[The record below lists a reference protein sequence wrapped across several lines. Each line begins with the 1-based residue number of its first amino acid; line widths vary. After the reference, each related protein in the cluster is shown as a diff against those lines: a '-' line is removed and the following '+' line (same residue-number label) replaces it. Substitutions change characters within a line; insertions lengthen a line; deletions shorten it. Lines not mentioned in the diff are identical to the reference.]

1 MKLFHSTMSL
11 LNNHIIFENEPVRSA
26 LTKLN
31 KLASDAILFVVNEK
45 KKLIGSLTDGDLR
58 RGFINNLDFNDS
70 ILKFIQKSPVF
81 ITHNNYTLSQL
92 DSYKKKNFKIIPIL
106 DEAGVIIDILNF
118 RIQHTIIPAD
128 ALLMAGGKGKR
139 LMPLTAN
146 TPKPLL
152 KVGDKPIIEHNIDR
166 LIQFG
171 IKNISL
177 SINYLGEQLEEYFGD
192 GSVKNAKI
200 SYVKEHKPLGTV
212 GSVLLVEHFSH
223 DDILIMNSDL
233 LTNIDFADFY
243 TTFKEAD
250 ADMAVAATSYHVDVP
265 YAVLEVD
272 GKNLATSLK
281 EKPRYTYYSN
291 AGIYF
296 VRKSLLS
303 MIPRDEFYNI
313 TDLMEAVLAANK
325 KLITYPITG
334 YWLDIGKHEDYKQ
347 AQEDIKHL
355 NI

>member
-1 MKLFHSTMSL
+1 MSL
-11 LNNHIIFENEPVRSA
+11 LDQHIIFENEPLRAA
-26 LTKLN
+26 LSKLD
-31 KLASDAILFVVNEK
+31 KLASDAILFVVDEE

-58 RGFINNLDFNDS
+58 RGFIKNLGFEDS
-70 ILKFIQKSPVF
+70 ILKFIQKNPVS
-81 ITHNNYTLSQL
+81 ITRNNYTLNQL
-92 DSYKKKNFKIIPIL
+92 EEYKKRNFKIIPIL
-106 DEAGVIIDILNF
+106 DDQGVIIDILNF
-118 RIQHTIIPAD
+118 RLQQTIIPAD
-128 ALLMAGGKGKR
+128 AVLMAGGKGKR

-152 KVGDKPIIEHNIDR
+152 KVGGKPIIEYNIDR
-166 LIQFG
+166 LINYG
-171 IKNISL
+171 IKNIHL
-177 SINYLGEQLEEYFGD
+177 SINYLGEQIQDYFGN
-192 GSVKNAKI
+192 GGGRNASI
-200 SYVKEHKPLGTV
+200 NYVKEDQPLGTI
-212 GSVLLVEHFSH
+212 GSILLVNEFKH
-223 DDILIMNSDL
+223 DDILVMNSDL

-296 VRKSLLS
+296 IKRSLLE
-303 MIPRDEFYNI
+303 MIPKNKFYDI
-313 TDLMEAVLAANK
+313 TELMEAILAANN

-334 YWLDIGKHEDYKQ
+334 YWLDIGKQEDFKQ
-347 AQEDIKHL
+347 AQEDIKH
-355 NI
+355 IKF